1 MTNEFNIAL
10 SMNETTIR
18 LIRTTRSIAAAMVI
32 IASVAAA
39 HASSAKSPHDTI
51 SSQPKVGLVLSG
63 GGAKGI
69 AHVGVIQALE
79 ENDIPIDYVTGTSM
93 GAIVGSLYSCGWSP
107 DKMMKFFTQPDFTYW
122 STGVINPR
130 DIYYFSKPDKTPEWV
145 SVNLNFKDTTS
156 TVTQILPSSLI
167 NPLPMNIE
175 FLKLF
180 SPYSLQCNEDFN
192 NLMVPFRCVCSDVY
206 HKHKIVLGNGS
217 LGDAVRASMSFPL
230 VFRPITIDGV
240 LVYDGG
246 IYDNFPVNVMED
258 VFNPD
263 FIIGVAVSSADK
275 KPVQGDMYSQLED
288 MIIQNNDYSVPADK
302 GIKIQVPVLNFG
314 VLDFAQANT
323 IYKIGYETG
332 LSMVDSIKKRV
343 SSRVPL
349 SAVTRKREVFA
360 SRTPVVKFDS
370 VEVTGVKKSQA
381 DYLRF
386 LFQGRE
392 QQPFDMNHTV
402 DAYYRAVT
410 DGTLTNLVPQAEFGR
425 KGHNTLLLEATPK
438 RPWSIGIG
446 GWVSSSVNS
455 MLYLDLGY
463 HSLSYNSLGVSLSG
477 WVGQSYYAGMLS
489 GRFTLRNRVPSFL
502 QIDAVVSNQKYYDTE
517 LLFYQTGSPTFISE
531 LETFARFHYVRAF
544 GKRAEGFASLAG
556 GYLRDSY
563 FPDNHMDYA
572 DEKKDRTQYKIGVIR
587 LGIRSGTLNDDM
599 YPNKG
604 YSILAR
610 LQGSYEE
617 SLFKA
622 GNNIGSSNKYKG
634 QFRGSLQIDWKHYFE
649 AGKRMSIGVAASA
662 LGTLQNLSQNYT
674 ATLIHAPSF
683 APTPSTRN
691 YYNEAFRSDNYL
703 AAGVIPVW
711 SPVDRLQLR
720 GDFYVYSPVRNLVR
734 AENDRA
740 RYSGWFRKAEFLG
753 EVAVVY
759 NFPFASLSVYGNYL
773 SYPAHNW
780 NFGINLGLLFQAP
793 KLLH

>member
-1 MTNEFNIAL
+1 
-10 SMNETTIR
+10 MNETTIR
-18 LIRTTRSIAAAMVI
+18 LIKTTRSIAAAMVI
-32 IASVAAA
+32 TVSVAAA
-39 HASSAKSPHDTI
+39 HASSSKPLNDTI
-51 SSQPKVGLVLSG
+51 AAQPKVGLVLSG

-107 DKMMKFFTQPDFTYW
+107 ERMMKFFTQPDFSYW

-156 TVTQILPSSLI
+156 TVNQILPSSLI

-175 FLKLF
+175 FLKLY

-258 VFNPD
+258 VFNPE
-263 FIIGVAVSSADK
+263 FIIGVSVSGADK

-288 MIIQNNDYSVPADK
+288 MIIQNNDYSVPSEK

-314 VLDFAQANT
+314 VLDFPQANT

-332 LSMVDSIKKRV
+332 LSMVDSIKKRLP
-343 SSRVPL
+343 SRVPL
-349 SAVTRKREVFA
+349 NVVTRRREEFA
-360 SRTPVVKFDS
+360 ARTPAVMFDS

-386 LFQGRE
+386 LFQGKERRR
-392 QQPFDMNHTV
+392 FDMQHTV

-425 KGHNTLLLEATPK
+425 KGNNTLLLEATPK

-572 DEKKDRTQYKIGVIR
+572 DEKKDRTQYKVGVVR
-587 LGIRSGTLNDDM
+587 VGMRSGTLNDDM

-604 YSILAR
+604 YSVLAR

-622 GNNIGSSNKYKG
+622 GNNIGSSDKYKG
-634 QFRGSLQIDWKHYFE
+634 HFRGSLQIDWKHYFE
-649 AGKRMSIGVAASA
+649 TGKKVSIGVAASA

-703 AAGVIPVW
+703 AAGVMPVW

-734 AENDRA
+734 GENDRA

-773 SYPAHNW
+773 SYPARNW

>member
-1 MTNEFNIAL
+1 
-10 SMNETTIR
+10 MNVTTVR
-18 LIRTTRSIAAAMVI
+18 LIEKIWHVAVAMVI
-32 IASVAAA
+32 MTSPAVVQAQASPAE
-39 HASSAKSPHDTI
+39 SLTDTLP
-51 SSQPKVGLVLSG
+51 SMPKVGLVLSG

-107 DKMMKFFTQPDFTYW
+107 DRMMHFFTQPDFTYW

-130 DIYYFSKPDKTPEWV
+130 DIYYFSKPEKTPEWV
-145 SVNLNFKDTTS
+145 SVNLNFNDTTS
-156 TVTQILPSSLI
+156 AVTQILPSSLI

-180 SPYSLQCNEDFN
+180 SPYSLQCEENFD

-263 FIIGVAVSSADK
+263 FIIGVSVSGADK
-275 KPVQGDMYSQLED
+275 KPVQGDIYSQLED
-288 MIIQNNDYSVPADK
+288 MIIQNNDYSVPSGK
-302 GIKIQVPVLNFG
+302 GVKIQVPVLNFG
-314 VLDFAQANT
+314 VLDFPQAKT

-332 LSMVDSIKKRV
+332 LAMVDSIKERI

-349 SAVTRKREVFA
+349 SVVTRRREGFA
-360 SRTPVVKFDS
+360 SRTPAVMFDS
-370 VEVTGVKKSQA
+370 VAVTGVKRSQA

-386 LFQGRE
+386 LFQGKGR
-392 QQPFDMNHTV
+392 QPFDMNHTV

-425 KGHNTLLLEATPK
+425 NGNNTLLLEATPK

-455 MLYLDLGY
+455 MLYVDLGY

-517 LLFYQTGSPTFISE
+517 LLFYQTGSPSFISE

-544 GKRAEGFASLAG
+544 GKRAEGFVSLAG
-556 GYLRDSY
+556 GNIRDSY

-572 DEKKDRTQYKIGVIR
+572 DEKKDRTQYKVGVLR
-587 LGIRSGTLNDDM
+587 AGIRSGTLNDDM

-604 YSILAR
+604 YSFLAR
-610 LQGSYEE
+610 LQGSYEQ

-622 GNNIGSSNKYKG
+622 GNNIGSSDKYKG
-634 QFRGSLQIDWKHYFE
+634 NFRGSLQIDWKHYFE
-649 AGKRMSIGVAASA
+649 AGKRMSVGVAASA
-662 LGTLQNLSQNYT
+662 LGTLQNLNQNYT
-674 ATLIHAPSF
+674 ATLVHAPSF

-691 YYNEAFRSDNYL
+691 YYNEGFRSDNYR
-703 AAGVIPVW
+703 AAGVMPVW
-711 SPVDRLQLR
+711 SPIDRLQLR
-720 GDFYVYSPVRNLVR
+720 GDFYVYSPIRNLVR